1 MPKIEINDW
10 VRSVAVG
17 SKESFVG
24 QITGNCHGG
33 QDYIVR
39 CAENKRWGRS
49 EDQLE
54 LVSKGDAK
62 RLVYGFTGAE

>member
-1 MPKIEINDW
+1 MSKFQINDW
-10 VRSVAVG
+10 IRSVAVG

-24 QITGNCHGG
+24 QITGYCEAG
-33 QDYIVR
+33 YIVR

-54 LVSKGDAK
+54 LASKREA
-62 RLVYGFTGAE
+62 A

>member
-1 MPKIEINDW
+1 MPKFNVNDW

-24 QITGNCHGG
+24 QVTGFCEAG
-33 QDYIVR
+33 YIVR

-49 EDQLE
+49 DDQLD
-54 LVSKGDAK
+54 LVNDDAK
-62 RLVYGFTGAE
+62 RLVCGFTGAA